1 MDRVRKP
8 SSLKVLPEEKAHVKV
23 LVNRVVQL
31 IRDGVTGMDLFEVF
45 LQRRIQPLQARDHLM
60 WMYSGLEDST
70 RIHPEEVDD
79 DTLEKWLS
87 DITGNKDN
95 PRGAR
100 RVPAFDQSHA
110 PEQV

>member
-1 MDRVRKP
+1 
-8 SSLKVLPEEKAHVKV
+8 
-23 LVNRVVQL
+23 
-31 IRDGVTGMDLFEVF
+31 
-45 LQRRIQPLQARDHLM
+45 M

-87 DITGNKDN
+87 GIIGNKDN

-100 RVPAFDQSHA
+100 RVPPFD
-110 PEQV
+110 